1 MQQIQ
6 SSSVFF
12 YIRAVGDTN
21 WKILVCLSQS
31 NMPVA
36 SQINETDTIHCGVA
50 VGIGNVR
57 LNPTGTAVC
66 EAAPTGGKAT
76 YEDLLDWQLKKT
88 LIEFKTEYPDQG
100 SAGYGGNFFLYSQ
113 GYVTATELQS
123 NANDVIKFTF
133 TLSGVG
139 EPINQPF

>member
-6 SSSVFF
+6 SSAVFF
-12 YIRAVGDTN
+12 YVRPAGTPT
-21 WKILVCLSQS
+21 WKILVCLSQW
-31 NMPVA
+31 NAPVA

-66 EAAPTGGKAT
+66 EAAPTAGQVT
-76 YEDLLDWQLKKT
+76 YEDMLNWQTAKT

-100 SAGYGGNFFLYSQ
+100 SAGYGGNFFLWSQ
-113 GYVTATELQS
+113 GYVSATDLQS

-133 TLSGVG
+133 TITGVG
-139 EPINQPF
+139 EPITQPF